1 VRQGKRWGEKGGIMM
16 DTKYLAE
23 IKARLDAGRIPMKS
37 DMEALLA
44 EVERLQN
51 VVKIQRAS
59 CSLVETAKAANIVD
73 GIAAKDQQIATLKK
87 EIEQLAEE
95 RDAAKRKKDELEAF
109 YEQLCRNIA
118 QEASK

>member
-1 VRQGKRWGEKGGIMM
+1 M
-16 DTKYLAE
+16 DNKYLAK
-23 IKARLDAGRIPMKS
+23 IKELCTAGRPVRRIDVK
-37 DMEALLA
+37 ALIA
-44 EVERLQN
+44 EVERLTKENQGLRTN
-51 VVKIQRAS
+51 SMIQESIISKGRNPADKEKIVHITMDNA
-59 CSLVETAKAANIVD
+59 E
-73 GIAAKDQQIATLKK
+73 KDREIATLKK